1 MASKNFEEFK
11 KEYNEK
17 KVEIT
22 ATEFTDI
29 SASVLAEGRI
39 SDLIKNNPM
48 LVIAFGIYHSDLVK
62 EIFFKDAQE
71 SEDEE

>member
-1 MASKNFEEFK
+1 MKIENFEEFK

-39 SDLIKNNPM
+39 SDLIKNDPM
-48 LVIAFGIYHSDLVK
+48 LIAFGIYHSDLVK